1 MSPKPITENTLFYGD
16 NLPILREY
24 IPTESVDLVYLDPP
38 FNSNRSYSVL
48 FRESG
53 GASSEAQIE
62 AFEDTWQWEP
72 TAQGAYEEV
81 MTGPHQK
88 VGRMLQ
94 AMVDEL
100 KPGMTKNQVQ
110 FLLGTPLLSDPFHAD
125 RWDYVYRFKPAYK
138 PAEQRHISL
147 FFKGDLLSRVE
158 GSVNPQP

>member
-1 MSPKPITENTLFYGD
+1 MH
-16 NLPILREY
+16 
-24 IPTESVDLVYLDPP
+24 
-38 FNSNRSYSVL
+38 SVL
-48 FRESG
+48 ISIVC
-53 GASSEAQIE
+53 SIVLVL
-62 AFEDTWQWEP
+62 
-72 TAQGAYEEV
+72 TAGCYKVDIRQGNYID
-81 MTGPHQK
+81 
-88 VGRMLQ
+88 Q